1 MRNGEWANQ
10 TLNSLF
16 LIAQALPRGKS
27 WSLLSHLCLSSLNT
41 KHYLSWAFLFS
52 LTSSREE
59 QIANNIGSQSP
70 RRSPLKARKSKDLW
84 PFFFLST
91 SLEGQLKQSYL
102 YILTWYKLSL
112 RKRKVVCVGLYPITE
127 KYYLSSVLCNVSW
140 HSAPFRP
147 SFPHSLPPSL
157 PSPPPS
163 PLCSCLLSFLP
174 CFWWRDF
181 HDCPWIEVN
190 KDPRGIWAG
199 LHGAAFLCIRGLSS
213 TLTLVHKDNSA
224 LINTVTTENIS
235 VSFLIWTIA
244 CLWGWSS
251 TFLGSKRRK
260 ETLWKFPWYFFSRAV
275 NQMEWN

>member
-16 LIAQALPRGKS
+16 LTAQALPRGKS

-127 KYYLSSVLCNVSW
+127 KYYLSSVFGSVSW
-140 HSAPFRP
+140 HSAPVRP
-147 SFPHSLPPSL
+147 SFPPFLLLPPHSV
-157 PSPPPS
+157 PSFFPFFPVSDEVISMTAREWKLIRTLEAFGQVFVEQLSYALEDFHQPW
-163 PLCSCLLSFLP
+163 LLST
-174 CFWWRDF
+174 
-181 HDCPWIEVN
+181 
-190 KDPRGIWAG
+190 K
-199 LHGAAFLCIRGLSS
+199 
-213 TLTLVHKDNSA
+213 
-224 LINTVTTENIS
+224 TTAP
-235 VSFLIWTIA
+235 L
-244 CLWGWSS
+244 
-251 TFLGSKRRK
+251 
-260 ETLWKFPWYFFSRAV
+260 
-275 NQMEWN
+275 